1 MQELKLTKDAS
12 FIGKD
17 PAILKKIV
25 QGRVRKALNEQ
36 VLLQQKFVMDQ
47 NKTVAQVLIDANLK
61 LVRFF
66 FLNLLLE

>member
-1 MQELKLTKDAS
+1 M
-12 FIGKD
+12 
-17 PAILKKIV
+17 
-25 QGRVRKALNEQ
+25 LNEQ

-47 NKTVAQVLIDANLK
+47 NKTVAQALTEANLK